1 MCSCVL
7 ALLCSCVVVFLHSC
21 VLALLCSCILVFM
34 CYCILVLLCS
44 CVIVF
49 LGSCVLA
56 FLCSCFLVFLCSCVL
71 AFFVFLCSSTLVQAA
86 DGKVKVSD
94 RVVASSHSQ
103 NFICISLFCKYNF
116 QFFISLNIFKK
127 CNIYEHF
134 LAIFLFLFRFCRP
147 LVTEDCDPLLV

>member
-1 MCSCVL
+1 MFLRCCVL
-7 ALLCSCVVVFLHSC
+7 VF
-21 VLALLCSCILVFM
+21 LCSCILVFLR
-34 CYCILVLLCS
+34 CCVLVFLCS

-49 LGSCVLA
+49 LCSCVHVLLCSWVLA